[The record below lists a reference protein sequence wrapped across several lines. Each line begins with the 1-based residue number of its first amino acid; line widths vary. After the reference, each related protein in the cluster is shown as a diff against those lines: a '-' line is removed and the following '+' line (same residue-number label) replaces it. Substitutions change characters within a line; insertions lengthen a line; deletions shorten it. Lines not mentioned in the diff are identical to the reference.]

1 MGRDQSDRGA
11 KSIVSKAATVFTI
24 GEALIDFIPDER
36 GVPLKQV
43 GMFQRA
49 PGGAPANVACAVS
62 RLGGTSAFIGKLGA
76 DAFGDFLLDTL
87 NNSGVNTNY
96 ISRTNQANTALA
108 FVSLKADG
116 NREFM
121 FYRNPSADMLL
132 SEDEIDSEWFS
143 AKDVL
148 HFGSVD
154 LIEAPVKYAHIK
166 AINSIKSKGGLVS
179 FDPNVRL
186 ALWNDAQRCRETI
199 NDFIPYADILKI
211 SDEELEFITGI
222 AEEPMAIASLFIGDV
237 KVIAYTKGSQ
247 GAELYTKDFNIYVP
261 ARKVKVVDTT
271 GAGDAFMG
279 AFLYKI
285 SQDLEGICSLTKD
298 VAYEILDFANKAA
311 SISVMRKGA
320 ISSLPTLD
328 EIISCIG

>member
-1 MGRDQSDRGA
+1 MGRDQGSRGA
-11 KSIVSKAATVFTI
+11 KSIVSRAATVFTI
-24 GEALIDFIPDER
+24 GEMLIDFIPNER

-43 GMFQRA
+43 NAFQKA

-62 RLGGTSAFIGKLGA
+62 RLGGTSAFIGKLGV

-87 NNSGVNTNY
+87 NDAGVNTNY
-96 ISRTNQANTALA
+96 VSRTDQANTALA

-143 AKDVL
+143 GKDIL

-154 LIEAPVKYAHIK
+154 LIEAPVKYAHMK
-166 AINSIKSKGGLVS
+166 AVNSIKSKGGMVS

-186 ALWNDAQRCRETI
+186 ALWNDARLCRKTI

-222 AEEPMAIASLFIGDV
+222 TEEQKAIASLFRGDV
-237 KVIAYTKGSQ
+237 KVIMCTKGAQ
-247 GAELYTKDFNIYVP
+247 GAELYTKDINVSVP
-261 ARKVKVVDTT
+261 ARKVEVVDTT
-271 GAGDAFMG
+271 GAGDAFVG

-285 SQDLEGICSLTKD
+285 SQDPEGICFTTQD
-298 VAYEILDFANKAA
+298 AAFEVLDFANKAA
-311 SISVMRKGA
+311 SISVTRKGA
-320 ISSLPTLD
+320 ISSLPTLA
-328 EIISCIG
+328 EIMSCID

>member
-1 MGRDQSDRGA
+1 M
-11 KSIVSKAATVFTI
+11 SKAATVFTI
-24 GEALIDFIPDER
+24 GEMLIDFIPNER

-43 GMFQRA
+43 NAFQKA

-87 NNSGVNTNY
+87 INAGVNINY
-96 ISRTNQANTALA
+96 VSRTDQANTALA

-116 NREFM
+116 DREFM

-143 AKDVL
+143 GKDIL

-186 ALWNDAQRCRETI
+186 ALWDDAQLCRKTI

-222 AEEPMAIASLFIGDV
+222 PEGPKAIASLFTGDV
-237 KVIAYTKGSQ
+237 KIIMYTKGAH
-247 GAELYTKDFNIYVP
+247 GAELYTRDINVSVP
-261 ARKVKVVDTT
+261 ARKVEVVDTT

-285 SQDLEGICSLTKD
+285 SQDPAGICFTTPD
-298 VAYEILDFANKAA
+298 AAYEVLDFANKAA
-311 SISVMRKGA
+311 SISVTRKGA
-320 ISSLPTLD
+320 ISALPTLD
-328 EIISCIG
+328 EITSCID